1 VGGRKGQKDNGFPC
15 EVLDLENEVGT
26 IEPGKLADMIIV
38 NGNPLD
44 DISILQ
50 NDSQIA
56 LVMQGGQI
64 LKSTL
69 PEIGRTG

>member
-1 VGGRKGQKDNGFPC
+1 M
-15 EVLDLENEVGT
+15 LDLENEVGT

>member
-1 VGGRKGQKDNGFPC
+1 M
-15 EVLDLENEVGT
+15 LDLENEVGT

-69 PEIGRTG
+69 PEIERTG